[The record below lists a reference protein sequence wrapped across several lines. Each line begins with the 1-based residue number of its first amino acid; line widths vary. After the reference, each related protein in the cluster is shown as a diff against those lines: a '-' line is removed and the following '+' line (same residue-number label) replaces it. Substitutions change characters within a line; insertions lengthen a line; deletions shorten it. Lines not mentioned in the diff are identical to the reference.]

1 MTSPLISTAEL
12 ATAINAQ
19 AAQLVVV
26 DSRHDL
32 MNAAAGRDAYAAGHI
47 PRAIFMSIDD
57 DLAGKKNGS
66 NGRHP
71 LPPPDVFA
79 ATLGAKGIG
88 NDTRVVVYDSGNAMY
103 AGRLWW
109 MLRWL
114 GHDNVFVLDGGF
126 AKWQLEGRPLE
137 TADQTRAPATFVAS
151 VRAQMRLTADDTVA
165 AITDPQLRIVDARA
179 AERYRGEVEPVD
191 PIAGH
196 IPGAT
201 NRPFGLNQRDGVF
214 KPAAELKLEFEAI
227 LDGRAPTQLIH
238 QCGSGVSACANML
251 AMEHAGL
258 PGSRLYA
265 GSWSEWCSDPT
276 RPVAVGAE
284 LSNR

>member
-1 MTSPLISTAEL
+1 MTSPLISTADL
-12 ATAINAQ
+12 AAAINSQ

-32 MNAAAGRDAYAAGHI
+32 MNAAAGRDAYAVGHI
-47 PRAIFMSIDD
+47 PSAIFMSIDD

-71 LPPPDVFA
+71 LPAPDVFA
-79 ATLGAKGIG
+79 ATLGAKGIS
-88 NDTRVVVYDSGNAMY
+88 NDTQVVVYDGGNAMY

-114 GHDNVFVLDGGF
+114 GHTNVLVLDGGF
-126 AKWQLEGRPLE
+126 AKWQQEGRRLE
-137 TADQTRAPATFVAS
+137 TVEQTRAPVAFVP
-151 VRAQMRLTADDTVA
+151 VVQAQMRLSADDTLA
-165 AITDPQLRIVDARA
+165 AIADPQLRIVDARA

-196 IPGAT
+196 IPGAA

-214 KPAAELKLEFEAI
+214 RPAAELKLEFEAI

-258 PGSRLYA
+258 RGSRLYA

-284 LSNR
+284 PIKP